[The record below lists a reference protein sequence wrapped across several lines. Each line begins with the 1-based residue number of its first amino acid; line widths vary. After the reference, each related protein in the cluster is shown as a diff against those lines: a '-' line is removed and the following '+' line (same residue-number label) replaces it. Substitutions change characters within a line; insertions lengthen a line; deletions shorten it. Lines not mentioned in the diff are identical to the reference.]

1 MEMTNKKVINRIF
14 NALIILFFATPFL
27 FMFYGQQFSKGMIGF
42 DFQQL
47 LAANPN
53 LNILFITSFVTP
65 FIGYYMLQI
74 KQELDGNAD
83 VEVVLMHLLAVSISF
98 LIMGNITYSLFTGI
112 LIYFI
117 FRSWK
122 IELKAFY
129 QYYKKN
135 DIEFNNFIVS
145 LVILIIAVTIRIMLT
160 LVANA

>member
-27 FMFYGQQFSKGMIGF
+27 FMFYGQLQQGMIGF